1 MVDYSTHRKTFEKNI
16 FGMEYVIEVYAEI
29 KTSIDLGDY
38 DQWPSMS
45 DSSFTVL
52 EILSAKYYD
61 EDDDQVYLSEKTDE
75 ELFAELDLSPSDFI

>member
-29 KTSIDLGDY
+29 KTSIDNGDQ
-38 DQWPSMS
+38 DHPSMS

-52 EILSAKYYD
+52 EILSASYYD

-75 ELFAELDLSPSDFI
+75 ELFAELDLSPSDFIG

>member
-16 FGMEYVIEVYAEI
+16 FGMEYIIEVYAEI

-38 DQWPSMS
+38 DHPSMS
-45 DSSFTVL
+45 DSDFTNL
-52 EILSAKYYD
+52 EILSASYYD

-75 ELFAELDLSPSDFI
+75 ELLAELDLSPSDFF